1 MKCSLRKEENYSIS
15 NWTGGKTKELAI
27 FPRASKYLDRNF
39 IWRLSS
45 ATVEL
50 DESDFSKLPDYDRVI
65 MVLKG
70 SVVLTYDGKKTV
82 KLNELEQDSFDGG
95 WKTKSFGRITDFNL
109 MVRKGG
115 DGILDIIRPDGE
127 AKEFSDTLNTE
138 RKNTTHALYCKEGYF
153 VVNTG
158 EEQKMV
164 NCGEL
169 FVMEFGEET
178 PSYSIMGEGV
188 IIRAQIGYD
197 YEGED
202 DEEASES
209 LPGVSGDPDRIVFNE
224 DVKGGFGEDFRW
236 SMFIANTQFKGARHI
251 IKKLKTTIYDDVLY
265 DRIHTLEKY
274 FVSMIVYL
282 LGLLILLSIFA
293 KSGMGDLGL
302 FIMVIVWTIV
312 DSLIVSPLVFY
323 MVLPRPI
330 ASHIK
335 DINKMSEEELAVL
348 LKKQNRN
355 ERLEKILK
363 RYRNAGKSM
372 GLK

>member
-95 WKTKSFGRITDFNL
+95 WKTKSFGRITDFIL

-127 AKEFSDTLNTE
+127 AKDFSDTLNTE

-153 VVNTG
+153 VVNAG

-164 NCGEL
+164 NSGEL

-202 DEEASES
+202 EEEASES
-209 LPGVSGDPDRIVFNE
+209 LPGASRDPDRIVFNE

-282 LGLLILLSIFA
+282 LGLLILLSIFV
-293 KSGMGDLGL
+293 KSGMSDLGL

-335 DINKMSEEELAVL
+335 DINKMSEEDMAVL

-363 RYRNAGKSM
+363 KYRNAGKSM